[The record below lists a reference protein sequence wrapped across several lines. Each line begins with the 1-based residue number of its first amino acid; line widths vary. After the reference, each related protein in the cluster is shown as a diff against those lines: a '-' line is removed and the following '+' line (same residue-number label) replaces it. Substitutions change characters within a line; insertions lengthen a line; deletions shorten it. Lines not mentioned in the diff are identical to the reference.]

1 MAEDARDTPN
11 IEEVARVIDAGNLKG
26 DSDRRTQ
33 VDRAIDNVLVSM
45 IQHSAKASEFGLQIW
60 GQMQERLVTV
70 GLQEATAERIAA
82 GVSLPQTALD
92 AAGVQA
98 AITKGFAE
106 SIRSLIEL
114 LRSPTPTPPPTA
126 AGTV

>member
-11 IEEVARVIDAGNLKG
+11 IEETARVIDAGNLKG

-45 IQHSAKASEFGLQIW
+45 IQHSGKASEFGLQIW
-60 GQMQERLVTV
+60 GRMQERLVTV
-70 GLQEATAERIAA
+70 DLQEATAERIAA

-92 AAGVQA
+92 AASVQA
-98 AITKGFAE
+98 AISKGFAE
-106 SIRSLIEL
+106 SIRTLTEL
-114 LRSPTPTPPPTA
+114 LRSPTPTPP
-126 AGTV
+126 V